1 MTEQAETVVDEI
13 TLETEAEPQPDQ
25 EVEQEAQ
32 AETPDDQTEQSD
44 QAEEEGDEIVITI
57 DGDSPSQADA
67 DVPKDRAA
75 WAKLRS
81 ENARLKREADALK
94 EASKPKED
102 DTLGPKPTLANPTGN
117 PEDEY
122 DADKFEAALI
132 EWTEKKRKYDE
143 SQAKKQET
151 EKAAQAAWQQRVQA
165 NEEGKK
171 SIKAADVEECE
182 AVVRDTLNPTQ
193 QALLVKY
200 LDNAPVAVYALG
212 KSEKHLKELASET
225 DPILFAIKARELEKK
240 VNVTP
245 RKTAPPPERRISGSA
260 STQGSDATLEKL
272 REEASRTGDI
282 SKVVAYK
289 AKLKAQGK

>member
-13 TLETEAEPQPDQ
+13 TLETEAEPQEDQ
-25 EVEQEAQ
+25 EVEQETQVEAQDDQIEQSEQ
-32 AETPDDQTEQSD
+32 AEDES
-44 QAEEEGDEIVITI
+44 DEIVITI

-75 WAKLRS
+75 WARLRS

-117 PEDEY
+117 PDDEY

-132 EWTEKKRKYDE
+132 EWTEKKRKFDE
-143 SQAKKQET
+143 SLAKKQEA
-151 EKAAQAAWQQRVQA
+151 EKAAQAAWQQRVQSY
-165 NEEGKK
+165 EEGKK
-171 SIKAADVEECE
+171 SFKVADYEEAE
-182 AVVRDTLNPTQ
+182 AIVRDALNPTQ
-193 QALLVKY
+193 QAILIKY
-200 LDNAPVAVYALG
+200 TESTHPTVYALG